1 LRSAIGFSPGVFL
14 EKSRLLLYRIL
25 NGVKRAAFFF
35 LILLIYP
42 LLGSRAF
49 AEDPLGW
56 INRTRA
62 SHGLS
67 ALVRDPVAMR
77 TAEEYAAL
85 LAGLGRISHTGPD
98 GADALTRYF
107 RAGGTSALVGEIL
120 GAGPGLPEVEAA
132 WLASPSHKG
141 SILKPYWTHA
151 GWASARSGN
160 AEVWVVLFTRV
171 MVRDLVIDETGE
183 GGRIVSGSFIPGEAA
198 GAALLCGVRVL
209 EPTAW
214 DPAKRSFSFRAGA
227 DVDFGYVRLGYLTR
241 EGELVITDVI
251 TSPRGRGSPRD

>member
-1 LRSAIGFSPGVFL
+1 
-14 EKSRLLLYRIL
+14 
-25 NGVKRAAFFF
+25 VKRAAFFC
-35 LILLIYP
+35 LIIP
-42 LLGSRAF
+42 ISALLGPRAF
-49 AEDPLGW
+49 AEDPFDW

-62 SHGLS
+62 SQGLS
-67 ALVRDPVAMR
+67 ALVRDSAAIR
-77 TAEEYAAL
+77 TAEAYAAL
-85 LAGLGRISHTGPD
+85 LAGLGSISHTGPD

-132 WLASPSHKG
+132 WLASPSHRG

-151 GWASARSGN
+151 GWGSARSGN
-160 AEVWVVLFTRV
+160 AEVWVVVFTQVR
-171 MVRDLVIDETGE
+171 VRDLKMEQTGD
-183 GGRIVSGSFIPGEAA
+183 GVRSVSGSFIPEEAA

-209 EPTAW
+209 EPAAW
-214 DPAKRSFSFRAGA
+214 DPVARSFSFRAGA

-251 TSPRGRGSPRD
+251 TSPRGRGSPQD